1 MDVDFLSGMIGE
13 LMLDHDSLGLP
24 GLGTFVAEEMPAS
37 FSDRGYTVNPPYRRL
52 SFTERASDDTLLL
65 DLYAG
70 ANPQAPKEAE
80 AVLLSFLKEL
90 KEELELRKTVDL
102 PGLGRLRA
110 TRENHFFFVAD
121 EALDISP
128 EACGLSAVSL
138 KTHGAAAV
146 TLPEISG
153 QAGNDGDTMAGNDA
167 TDASVPRAA
176 AGGPAVVPQTAEP
189 SEARPRRQTA
199 PVVRWAIVVAA
210 AAALALAGFA
220 ALARLAPDFTDKLL
234 YTQEELEIINY
245 PEDGLGLPG

>member
-52 SFTERASDDTLLL
+52 SFTERASDDTLLV

-138 KTHGAAAV
+138 KTHGAAVV

-176 AGGPAVVPQTAEP
+176 AGGPAVAPQTAEP
-189 SEARPRRQTA
+189 SEARPRRQAA
-199 PVVRWAIVVAA
+199 PVVHWAIVVAS